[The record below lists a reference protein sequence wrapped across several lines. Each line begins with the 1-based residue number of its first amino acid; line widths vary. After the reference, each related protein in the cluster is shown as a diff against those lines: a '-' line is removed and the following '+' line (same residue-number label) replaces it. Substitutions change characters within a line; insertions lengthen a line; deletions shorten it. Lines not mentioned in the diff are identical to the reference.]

1 MHCTEIFRN
10 ITQQEVVML
19 DTSLLVIFSAVIFVS
34 AYVLIILDKFDRTVI
49 ALSGAVLMILLRI
62 LSQEKAFGEIDYNT
76 LGLLI
81 SMMVIVMITK
91 RSGVFEFLAVK
102 TVKAAKG
109 EPVVLL
115 VLLSLATGI
124 LSAVLDNVTTIL
136 LILPVTLSIA
146 RDLHINPIPFV
157 ISEVFASNVG
167 GTATLVGDPPNIMIG
182 SAVGFD
188 FMDFI
193 RNDAV
198 IAIPLLLLTTYI
210 LVLIYRKK
218 LTTSTEARLKV
229 MAMNEYEFIKDRR
242 LLLKSLVVLGMTMI
256 GFVMHGVLQYESAT
270 IAVAGAVVLLFIS
283 GLKPE
288 KIFHEVE
295 WKTIFFFIGL
305 FIMVGGIKETG
316 IIKLLAQGV
325 IDLTKGDL
333 LLTTLAIL
341 WVAAIASAFIDNIPF
356 VATMIP
362 LLKDVGALTGMNLTP
377 VWWALS
383 LGACLGGNGTII
395 GASANVV
402 ATGIAEEHGH
412 KITFKNYFKVAF
424 PLMLLTIILC
434 TLYLLLFYLL

>member
-1 MHCTEIFRN
+1 
-10 ITQQEVVML
+10 ML